1 MSEALSFRE
10 LTTDAEIRFAF
21 ALMSSLRDR
30 IRDDTFLSE
39 VRRQQVEGYR
49 LYGAFEGD
57 RLVSLAGVR
66 RTHTLARGEHLFVD
80 DLVTSADDRGK
91 GYGQALLGW
100 LAAESARQGVA
111 RIHLDSRST
120 ARGFYEK
127 IGFAFATSLPCSID
141 VDNPALRRRDERI
154 SAG

>member
-1 MSEALSFRE
+1 MNFRE
-10 LTTDAEIRFAF
+10 ITSDADIQA
-21 ALMSSLRDR
+21 AVPLMSSLRDR
-30 IRDDTFLSE
+30 IREETFLSE
-39 VRRQQVEGYR
+39 VRRQQIEGYR

-80 DLVTSADDRGK
+80 DLVTSAEDRGK
-91 GYGQALLGW
+91 GYGQALLAW
-100 LAAESARQGVA
+100 LAEESARQGVA

-141 VDNPALRRRDERI
+141 ADNPALRRRNEKT

>member
-1 MSEALSFRE
+1 MNFRE
-10 LTTDAEIRFAF
+10 LASDSDIDAAF
-21 ALMSSLRDR
+21 PLMSALRDR
-30 IRDDTFLSE
+30 VRKETFLAE
-39 VRRQQVEGYR
+39 VRRQQIEGYR

-80 DLVTSADDRGK
+80 DLVTHAEDRGN
-91 GYGQALLGW
+91 GYGQALLAW
-100 LAAESARQGVA
+100 LAFESAGQGLA

-120 ARGFYEK
+120 AKGFYEK

-141 VDNPALRRRDERI
+141 VDNPALRRER
-154 SAG
+154 AEPPPG